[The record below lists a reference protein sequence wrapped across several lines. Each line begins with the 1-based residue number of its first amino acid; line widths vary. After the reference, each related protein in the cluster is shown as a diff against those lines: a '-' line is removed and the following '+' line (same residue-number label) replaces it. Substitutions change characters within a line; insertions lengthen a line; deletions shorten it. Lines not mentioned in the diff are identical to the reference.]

1 MRSVPALKLA
11 RNELENWGRW
21 WRYREARECDQG
33 GTSLSAILMEICALG
48 VRVQTTNTHS
58 HRHLSDSIR
67 VPGSVAD
74 MDERLEALPLPYRN
88 ALVLRYV
95 RRNLRMVGHLPLLRA
110 ELAIGEMLI
119 QEWGCVPDWATS
131 DQRKGWV
138 RR

>member
-1 MRSVPALKLA
+1 LA

-33 GTSLSAILMEICALG
+33 GTSVSAILMEICALG
-48 VRVQTTNTHS
+48 VRVQTTNTNS
-58 HRHLSDSIR
+58 HHHLSESIR

-74 MDERLEALPLPYRN
+74 MDERVETLALPYRN

-95 RRNLRMVGHLPLLRA
+95 RRNMRRLGSLPLLRA
-110 ELAIGEMLI
+110 ELTIGEMLI
-119 QEWGCVPDWATS
+119 AEWGSVPDWATS